1 MMYRNEDRLCKLI
14 GTPPDTKPIRRR
26 KSKKSIE
33 DALEY
38 YRTKFKGRKTKSV
51 RDRIARLTDAL
62 DILVEREL
70 KKLEC

>member
-1 MMYRNEDRLCKLI
+1 MDRSNERLWRLV

-38 YRTKFKGRKTKSV
+38 YHTKFKGSKTKSV
-51 RDRIARLTDAL
+51 RNRISRLTEAL
-62 DILVEREL
+62 ETYS
-70 KKLEC
+70 